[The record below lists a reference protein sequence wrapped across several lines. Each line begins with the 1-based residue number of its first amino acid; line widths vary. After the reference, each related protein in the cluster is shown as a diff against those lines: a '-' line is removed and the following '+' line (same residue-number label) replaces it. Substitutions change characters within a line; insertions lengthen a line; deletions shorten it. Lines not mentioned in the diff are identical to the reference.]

1 MRKIG
6 VLGSTGSIGCNTLEV
21 VRNLNNNGFPVS
33 VSLLSTNGNTELLR
47 NQVSEFKPEAI
58 FIGNGEKS
66 AEFSNNCP
74 VPGTRLLRTKQDL
87 LEYLSVSDFD
97 TLVNAIVG
105 FAGLI
110 PTIESIKSGKN
121 IALANK
127 ETLVVAGKL
136 VNELVN
142 EYNVSL
148 LPIDSEHSAIL
159 QCLAGEDK
167 SQINKLILTASG
179 GPFRGWKYSELKNVT
194 VEQALQHPNW
204 NMGDKITIDSA
215 TLMNKGL
222 EVIEANS
229 LFNIDVNRIHVVMH
243 PQSIIHSFVEFSD
256 GSVKAQMGLPD
267 MKIPIQ
273 YAITYP
279 SRISSSY
286 DRMDFTNLQ
295 DLTFEKPDLDTFKCL
310 AIAYEVLKKGGT
322 YPVVLN
328 SANEI
333 AVKLF
338 LDGRIGFT
346 QIADLIE
353 KELESHKSCD
363 NYKIEDL
370 ICIDED
376 VRNRM
381 TANYYH

>member
-21 VRNLNNNGFPVS
+21 VRNLNKNGFQVS
-33 VSLLSTNGNTELLR
+33 ISLLTTNGNIKLL
-47 NQVSEFKPEAI
+47 QKQAAEFKPEAI
-58 FIGNGEKS
+58 FINNTDKS
-66 AEFSNNCP
+66 SEYSNKFTET
-74 VPGTRLLRTKQDL
+74 GIKLLQTEDDFK
-87 LEYLSVSDFD
+87 EYLLISDFD
-97 TLVNAIVG
+97 TIVNALVG

-110 PTIESIKSGKN
+110 PTIESIKAGKN

-136 VNELVN
+136 INKLVRD
-142 EYNVSL
+142 YNVKL

-159 QCLAGEDK
+159 QCLTGENI
-167 SQINKLILTASG
+167 SEINKLILTASG
-179 GPFRGWKYSELKNVT
+179 GPFRGWKYNELKNVT
-194 VEQALQHPNW
+194 VEQALNHPNW
-204 NMGDKITIDSA
+204 NMGNKITIDSA

-222 EVIEANS
+222 EVIEANW
-229 LFNIDVNRIHVVMH
+229 LFNIAINRIHVVLH

-279 SRISSSY
+279 ARISSDY
-286 DRMDFTNLQ
+286 KRMDFTNLP
-295 DLTFEKPDLDTFKCL
+295 DLTFTEPDLDTFKCL
-310 AIAYEVLKKGGT
+310 AIAYDVLRKGGT
-322 YPVVLN
+322 FPVVLN
-328 SANEI
+328 AANEI

-338 LDGRIGFT
+338 LDGKIKFT
-346 QIADLIE
+346 EIPVLIE
-353 KELESHKSCD
+353 NELKYHNSKDEYS
-363 NYKIEDL
+363 IEDV
-370 ICIDED
+370 IFIDAD

-381 TANYYH
+381 TSNYNK

>member
-21 VRNLNNNGFPVS
+21 VRSLYNNGLPVS

-47 NQVSEFKPEAI
+47 NQVTEFKPEAI

-370 ICIDED
+370 IFIDED

>member
-21 VRNLNNNGFPVS
+21 IRNLNINGFPVS
-33 VSLLSTNGNTELLR
+33 VSLLTTNGNSELLR
-47 NQVSEFKPEAI
+47 NQVSEFRPEAI
-58 FIGNGEKS
+58 FIGNGGKS
-66 AEFSNNCP
+66 AEFSNNGSI
-74 VPGTRLLRTKQDL
+74 PGTRLLRTKQDL
-87 LEYLSVSDFD
+87 LEYLAVSDFD
-97 TLVNAIVG
+97 TLVNAVVG

-142 EYNVSL
+142 KYNVSL

-229 LFNIDVNRIHVVMH
+229 LFNIDVNQIHVVMH

-279 SRISSSY
+279 ARISSSY

-328 SANEI
+328 TANEI

-338 LDGRIGFT
+338 LDRIIGFT
-346 QIADLIE
+346 QIPDLIE
-353 KELESHKSCD
+353 KELESHKSHD
-363 NYKIEDL
+363 DYTIEDL
-370 ICIDED
+370 ISIDAD
-376 VRNRM
+376 VRNRT

>member
-381 TANYYH
+381 TENYYH

>member
-295 DLTFEKPDLDTFKCL
+295 DLTFENPDLDTFKCL